1 MASQNLQKQIE
12 GFINTQVVSRGLDER
27 TAIAYR
33 MDLEQFHSWM
43 ELKIKEKRE
52 QTESGHLVS
61 QVLTDLQGVRKK
73 PESGIQP
80 GLQLGE
86 AELQEKRCL
95 EEGKEWGYEEW
106 MDPPSPHPP
115 A

>member
-61 QVLTDLQGVRKK
+61 QVLTDLQGVRDRK
-73 PESGIQP
+73 SVV
-80 GLQLGE
+80 
-86 AELQEKRCL
+86 
-95 EEGKEWGYEEW
+95 
-106 MDPPSPHPP
+106 
-115 A
+115 

>member
-43 ELKIKEKRE
+43 ELKIKEKFV
-52 QTESGHLVS
+52 TLANAVFFM
-61 QVLTDLQGVRKK
+61 
-73 PESGIQP
+73 
-80 GLQLGE
+80 GE
-86 AELQEKRCL
+86 NADG
-95 EEGKEWGYEEW
+95 EEIR
-106 MDPPSPHPP
+106 
-115 A
+115 